1 MNARLFFLLRED
13 NGLSYTSTAMC
24 DYFEHMGDFKIYAE
38 CDNSKVFHN
47 GSVTQGAKGTKGT
60 KGNKKP
66 GVFPLLMGL
75 IEDLVKNGIKQDEL
89 DMAKNYL
96 KSKMLLKAE
105 DCDALAKHNG
115 KLALFGLENM
125 QFSHVYKKCIEPI
138 TKKQMDDCIRKY
150 FRRDGMTVSVI
161 SSDPNVV
168 KQEKYVRTLNNM
180 KIA

>member
-1 MNARLFFLLRED
+1 MNARLFFLLREE

-38 CDNSKVFHN
+38 CDNSKVFTN
-47 GSVTQGAKGTKGT
+47 GNKGTVTQGAKGIKT
-60 KGNKKP
+60 P
-66 GVFPLLMGL
+66 GVFPLLMVL

-89 DMAKNYL
+89 DMAKSYL
-96 KSKMLLKAE
+96 KSKMQMKAE

-115 KLALFGLENM
+115 KLLLFGLTCNEETR
-125 QFSHVYKKCIEPI
+125 FSSVYKNCIEPI
-138 TKKQMDDCIRKY
+138 TKKQMDACIKKY

-161 SSDPNVV
+161 SSDPAIV
-168 KQEKYVRTLNNM
+168 KHETYEKTVNNM

>member
-47 GSVTQGAKGTKGT
+47 RS
-60 KGNKKP
+60 KGNKGL
-66 GVFPLLMGL
+66 GVFPLLMGM
-75 IEDLVKNGIKQDEL
+75 IEDLVKNGITQDEL
-89 DMAKNYL
+89 NMTKNYL
-96 KSKMLLKAE
+96 KSKMLMKAE

-115 KLALFGLENM
+115 KLLLFGIECNEETR
-125 QFSHVYKKCIEPI
+125 FSSVYKNYIEPI
-138 TKKQMDDCIRKY
+138 TKKQMDACIRKY

-161 SSDPNVV
+161 SSDSNVV
-168 KQEKYVRTLNNM
+168 KQGNYVKANLR
-180 KIA
+180 